1 MYRLL
6 VVDDEAIIA
15 DGLAEVM
22 QNVQELELDVYKTY
36 SGIDAL
42 KLFDK
47 TRFDIV
53 LTDIRMPDLDGLQLL
68 EKIRAMWPRCRV
80 IFLTGYNEFSYVYT
94 AIQHEYVNYLLK
106 TEGYD
111 KVIQAVAQAVADI
124 EAEWHAE
131 ALLEQAREQSE
142 KAKELLRKEFLYGV
156 LKGRIDAGEVNR
168 EQFLAL
174 DVPLHA
180 EEPILL
186 LIGRVNRSTDY
197 AAYSDKVR
205 QLIRV
210 RTVVRSYLDAHAEI
224 ADFAH
229 EQDELV
235 WLLQPLKTGEDRPE
249 AEQQAWSRL
258 LKFLKGSLELV
269 QAACKESAGAELS
282 LVLDDSP
289 MAWPD
294 VAERFAQ
301 THMLMNYR
309 IGRSHGLLLDK
320 QAARREQDTEN
331 PKMNRLRV
339 RPAVLD
345 LLAERLEHGRKDEF
359 FKTLNEA
366 TAPLRELDSM
376 HHVQAQELYYAI
388 ALMLFSYTNRWQLSE
403 EANAAIGLHKLMRP
417 DEHESWPEA
426 VAYLSKVG
434 NVLFQLQ
441 DQEEERKA
449 SGVVSMIQKHIH
461 IHLHD
466 PDEITLVRLANLAY
480 FNPSYL
486 SRLFKQ
492 VAGMNLSE
500 YIAEARLTRAKRLLE
515 DPNLKIQEV
524 ADHLGYGTA
533 TNFTR
538 SFRKAVNMTPQE
550 YRLSLASRQ
559 SLDRND

>member
-22 QNVQELELDVYKTY
+22 QGVADMELDVYKAY
-36 SGIDAL
+36 SGVDAL
-42 KLFDK
+42 KLFDN

-53 LTDIRMPDLDGLQLL
+53 LTDIRMPDMDGLQLL
-68 EKIRAMWPRCRV
+68 EEIRTLSPRCRV

-111 KVIQAVAQAVADI
+111 KVIQTVAQAVADI

-131 ALLEQAREQSE
+131 GLLEQAREQSE

-156 LKGRIDAGEVNR
+156 LKGSIDAMEVNR
-168 EQFLAL
+168 EQFAAL
-174 DVPLHA
+174 DVPLRA
-180 EEPILL
+180 DESTLL
-186 LIGRVNRSTDY
+186 LLGRVNQPTNRAS
-197 AAYSDKVR
+197 YSDKVK
-205 QLIRV
+205 QLIRI
-210 RTVVRSYLDAHAEI
+210 RTVACSYLTPYAEI
-224 ADFAH
+224 VDFAH

-235 WLLQPLKTGEDRPE
+235 WMLQPRKLSEDQSTE
-249 AEQQAWSRL
+249 AIEQDWSKL
-258 LKFLKGSLELV
+258 LRFLKGSLELV
-269 QAACKESAGAELS
+269 QAACKESIDAELS

-289 MAWPD
+289 MVWSDA
-294 VAERFAQ
+294 AERFAQ
-301 THMLMNYR
+301 IQMLMNYR

-320 QAARREQDTEN
+320 QAARHDQDAESQ
-331 PKMNRLRV
+331 KLNRLRV
-339 RPAVLD
+339 RPAMLE
-345 LLAERLEHGRKDEF
+345 LLTERLEQGRKEEF
-359 FKTLNEA
+359 FKTLSEA
-366 TAPLRELDSM
+366 TVALRELHTM
-376 HHVQAQELYYAI
+376 HHVQAQEVYYAI
-388 ALMLFSYTNRWQLSE
+388 ALILFSYTNRWELSN
-403 EANAAIGLHKLMRP
+403 EANAVIGLHKLMRP
-417 DEHESWPEA
+417 DEHASWA
-426 VAYLSKVG
+426 VAIDYLSKVG

-449 SGVVSMIQKHIH
+449 SGVISLIQKHIQTN
-461 IHLHD
+461 LQD
-466 PDEITLVRLANLAY
+466 PDEITLVRLANLVY

-515 DPNLKIQEV
+515 DPNLKVQEV
-524 ADHLGYGTA
+524 ADRLGYGTA

-550 YRLSLASRQ
+550 YRLTLANR
-559 SLDRND
+559 